1 MLRARPFVPA
11 FLVAAAVA
19 ALVPASAQAD
29 PPASYGQLAPVRTG
43 ARVLRHGASGAIVGA
58 LQDALVAAGLSVQVT
73 RVFDW
78 ETWAAVRHFQGREG
92 CFVDGVVGRETMRAL
107 DRVLASST
115 PPTPPP
121 PPPAPPPTT
130 TAPGIPARQAGA
142 LTGSQFMDATRG
154 LSRAAREVRIREEL
168 LAGNVPDFLR
178 RLCPIGAGSGL
189 SGAVG
194 GAARLVV
201 QVLPDYLALGTD
213 ADFVRIPMGGP
224 TAQAV
229 ADAWG
234 YRLPTRKLV
243 NLIYRQATVK
253 LTPIPLPPTSQMM
266 SNEWIETH
274 QARVEA
280 QRRGQPLGALT
291 AGHKKDVVSTG
302 LLRSRPGK
310 VAIYGWH
317 QADGSPI
324 QGLSTV
330 HEATYSDYSHG
341 VRLVHPDCTLDG
353 APARLVDVLSHL
365 VDSALVSDEGPIGD
379 VRY

>member
-1 MLRARPFVPA
+1 MLRARAFVPA
-11 FLVAAAVA
+11 LLVAAAVA
-19 ALVPASAQAD
+19 AVVPATAQAD
-29 PPASYGQLAPVRTG
+29 PPASYGQLAPVRSG

-58 LQDALVAAGLSVQVT
+58 LQEALVAAGVSVPVT
-73 RVFDW
+73 RVFGW
-78 ETWAAVRHFQGREG
+78 ETWTAVRHFQGREG

-107 DRVLASST
+107 DRVLAAT
-115 PPTPPP
+115 PPAPPV
-121 PPPAPPPTT
+121 PPAPPPPTT
-130 TAPGIPARQAGA
+130 PAPGIPARRPGA
-142 LTGSQFMDATRG
+142 PTGSQFMDATRG
-154 LSRAAREVRIREEL
+154 LSRAAREARIREEL
-168 LAGNVPDFLR
+168 VAGNVPDFLR
-178 RLCPIGAGSGL
+178 RLCPVGSGSGL
-189 SGAVG
+189 AGAVG
-194 GAARLVV
+194 GAPRLVV
-201 QVLPDYLALGTD
+201 QVLPDYLAIGTD

-291 AGHKKDVVSTG
+291 AGHKKDIVSTG
-302 LLRSRPGK
+302 LLRTRPGK

-324 QGLSTV
+324 QPLSTV

-365 VDSALVSDEGPIGD
+365 ADSALASDEGPIGD
-379 VRY
+379 ARY

>member
-1 MLRARPFVPA
+1 MLRARLFVPA

-19 ALVPASAQAD
+19 AVVPATAQAD

-43 ARVLRHGASGAIVGA
+43 ALVLRHGASGAIVGA
-58 LQDALVAAGLSVQVT
+58 LQDALVAAGVSVQVT

-92 CFVDGVVGRETMRAL
+92 CFVDGVVGRETLRAL
-107 DRVLASST
+107 DRVLATT
-115 PPTPPP
+115 PPTPPAP
-121 PPPAPPPTT
+121 LTPPPATT
-130 TAPGIPARQAGA
+130 AAPGIPPRQAGA

-154 LSRAAREVRIREEL
+154 LSRAAREVRIRDEL
-168 LAGNVPDFLR
+168 VAGNVPDFLR
-178 RLCPIGAGSGL
+178 RLCPVGSGAGL
-189 SGAVG
+189 AGAVG
-194 GAARLVV
+194 GAPRLVV
-201 QVLPDYLALGTD
+201 QVLPDYLAIGSD
-213 ADFVRIPMGGP
+213 ADFVRVPMGGP

-280 QRRGQPLGALT
+280 RRRGQPLGALT

-302 LLRSRPGK
+302 LLRTRPGK

-324 QGLSTV
+324 QPLSTV

-365 VDSALVSDEGPIGD
+365 VDSALASDEGPIGD
-379 VRY
+379 ARYR